1 MNQMYCFGI
10 SSLTDS
16 IINSLG
22 AHPCFFE
29 RKKNQTEINLIW
41 VPFSDTKQ
49 RICKS
54 VFFFIEVRIYSVFIM
69 WEHKKKRFRLEVPAP
84 SNVSHFFF
92 PLGFPREITKDGFD
106 VSFATNHLGPFLLTN
121 QLLGRIRELLRMCV
135 KSFGQPL
142 VNVNVA

>member
-22 AHPCFFE
+22 AHPCFCE
-29 RKKNQTEINLIW
+29 EKKKSNGNKSHLGTIQRHK
-41 VPFSDTKQ
+41 TKDMQ
-49 RICKS
+49 
-54 VFFFIEVRIYSVFIM
+54 VFFFFIEVRIYSVFIM